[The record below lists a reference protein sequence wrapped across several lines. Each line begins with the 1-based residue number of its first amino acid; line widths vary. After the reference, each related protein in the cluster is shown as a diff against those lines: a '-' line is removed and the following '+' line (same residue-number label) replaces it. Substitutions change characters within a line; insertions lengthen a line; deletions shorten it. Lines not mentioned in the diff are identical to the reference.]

1 MSQSHSQ
8 HYATPHSNREILPNC
23 SHHHLTKFG
32 RLSPSVSHHGAR
44 LRYNISSMSTPETNM
59 THIARRMLSAKAE
72 QFTESVIREMTRLAL
87 QHNAVNLSQGFPD
100 FAAPTEVKEAA
111 RQAIA
116 DDINQYAIT
125 WGAKPLRDAI
135 VEKFAAT
142 QGVTV
147 DPERELTICCGST
160 EAMMSSMM
168 AIINPGDEIVVFEP
182 FYENYGPDAILSGAT
197 PRFVKMRPPK
207 HENDV
212 WSFDERELA
221 GAFGPR
227 TKAIILNTPN
237 NPTGKVFTRA
247 EFEFIRDLCLR
258 WNCYCITDEI
268 YEHILYDRTEH
279 ISMAAIDGMRD
290 HTIVINGM
298 SKTYSVTGWRVGWAI
313 APAEATQAIRKVHDF
328 LTVGA
333 AAPLQQAGALAL
345 KLPQTYYD
353 NLATTYAKK
362 RARLLSILEKSG
374 FTVYKP
380 RGAYYIMT
388 DISRFHFDENKYPA
402 ESRDVSFAKYL
413 VEHIGV
419 ACVPGSSFYN
429 NAQDGASQVRF
440 TFCKKEETLAA
451 AEARF
456 ANLRL

>member
-1 MSQSHSQ
+1 MS
-8 HYATPHSNREILPNC
+8 A
-23 SHHHLTKFG
+23 
-32 RLSPSVSHHGAR
+32 
-44 LRYNISSMSTPETNM
+44 PETNM
-59 THIARRMLSAKAE
+59 TQIARRMLSAKAE
-72 QFTESVIREMTRLAL
+72 KFTESVIREMTRLAL

-100 FAAPTEVKEAA
+100 FAAPIEVKEAA
-111 RQAIA
+111 RQAIS

-125 WGAKPLRDAI
+125 WGAKSLRDAI

-142 QGVTV
+142 QGITV

-197 PRFVKMRPPK
+197 PRFVKLRPP
-207 HENDV
+207 D
-212 WSFDERELA
+212 WTYDERELA
-221 GAFGPR
+221 AAFGPN

-247 EFEFIRDLCLR
+247 EFEFIRDLCVR
-258 WNCYCITDEI
+258 WNSYCITDEI
-268 YEHILYDRTEH
+268 YEHILYDGTEH
-279 ISMAAIDGMRD
+279 ITMARIDGMRD
-290 HTIVINGM
+290 RTIVINGM

-313 APAEATQAIRKVHDF
+313 APPEPTQAIRKVHDF

-353 NLATTYAKK
+353 NLAATYAKK
-362 RARLLSILEKSG
+362 RARLLGILENSG
-374 FTVYKP
+374 FIVYKP

-388 DISRFHFDENKYPA
+388 DIARFHFDEAKYPA
-402 ESRDVSFAKYL
+402 DSRDVSFAKYL

-429 NAQDGASQVRF
+429 DAADGASQVRF

-451 AEARF
+451 AEARL
-456 ANLRL
+456 ANLHA